1 MTDVWRQALIRL
13 ALAILAL
20 LAIFHRD
27 VADMAAIW
35 WTVSTYTHCL
45 LILPLVAWLIWQRRS
60 EVARLAPRAYPPALA
75 LVFVGALVWML
86 GEAAGVALLRHA
98 GLIFLVQASVL
109 ALLGPRVVRGLLF
122 PIFYL
127 VFLIPFGDELVPA
140 LQTVTARLSM
150 LFLGLAGIPARLDGV
165 FISTPTGLFE
175 VAEACSGVKFLV
187 AMVAYGA
194 LVANVC
200 FSALWRRI
208 AFMAVAIV
216 VPILANGLRTYAT
229 IHISY
234 ATGDTRFAE
243 SFDHIIFGWVFFGIV
258 MALVMAIGWKFFD
271 RGVNDRWLGT
281 WADTLIHPVR
291 PTRLP
296 MVAAILLMA
305 LIPLGWDQWM
315 AARGRVAAPNAI
327 DLPTVLGW
335 VRVPIDQAHP
345 WQPRFDGADHTL
357 FGQYAD
363 ARGQRVDVSVAL
375 YAWQDEGREVVGYRQ
390 GAFDPESRWSWASDA
405 EAPSGG
411 KAVRIFAPGVEREVL
426 SFYRVGGMTTGNPR
440 SVKMQ
445 TLKTR
450 LTGGDQAAVALL
462 ISAEKRPGQEPRVA
476 IGSFLTAAGEPGAL
490 ADRLLET
497 ARGGR

>member
-1 MTDVWRQALIRL
+1 MTDIWRHALIRL
-13 ALAILAL
+13 GLAILAL

-27 VADMAAIW
+27 VADMATIW

-45 LILPLVAWLIWQRRS
+45 LILPLVGWLIWQRRS
-60 EVARLAPRAYPPALA
+60 EVARLVPRACPSALA
-75 LVFVGALVWML
+75 LVFVGGLVWML

-98 GLIFLVQASVL
+98 GLIFMIQASIL
-109 ALLGPRVVRGLLF
+109 ALLGPRAVRGLLF

-140 LQTVTARLSM
+140 LQTVTAHLSM
-150 LFLGLAGIPARLDGV
+150 FFLGLAGIPAKLDGV

-200 FSALWRRI
+200 FRSFWRRV

-216 VPILANGLRTYAT
+216 VPIIANGLRAYAT

-234 ATGDTRFAE
+234 ATGNTRFAE
-243 SFDHIIFGWVFFGIV
+243 SFDHIVFGWVFFGLV

-271 RGVNDRWLGT
+271 RGVNDRWLGA
-281 WADTLIHPVR
+281 WADGLIYPVR
-291 PTRLP
+291 ATRLP
-296 MVAAILLMA
+296 MVASILVMA
-305 LIPLGWDQWM
+305 LVPLGWDQWM
-315 AARGRVAAPNAI
+315 AARGRVATPNTI
-327 DLPTVLGW
+327 DLPTVQGW
-335 VRVPIDQAHP
+335 VRVPIVQAHP
-345 WQPRFDGADHTL
+345 WQPRFEGADHIL

-363 ARGQRVDVSVAL
+363 ARGRRVDVSVAL
-375 YAWQDEGREVVGYRQ
+375 YAWQDEGREMVGYRQ
-390 GAFDPESRWSWASDA
+390 GAFDPESRWSWASNSS
-405 EAPSGG
+405 APSGG

-426 SFYRVGGMTTGNPR
+426 SFYRVGGMTTGSPG
-440 SVKMQ
+440 SVKML
-445 TLKTR
+445 TLKAR

-476 IGSFLTAAGEPGAL
+476 IASFLSAAGDPAAF
-490 ADRLLET
+490 ADRLLVA